1 MKAENTINRIRGA
14 LGDHAVAFETRAD
27 NRVYVEIRP
36 ETVVEAAR
44 LMFEEIGARLQIAT
58 GIDSGTGIEVMYHW
72 ALDEEDCVVT
82 VWVTVPYDDLQL
94 SSIADFCPAAEWIE
108 REIWEL
114 LGVDFIGHP
123 DLRHL
128 LLSDDWPEGNY
139 PLRKTV
145 FSEKIPDQVRDDGA
159 EHKKENVIPEFAEHE
174 KENVIP
180 EFAEQISGNSRKA
193 SEDVKY
199 ADKDKKGNNS

>member
-1 MKAENTINRIRGA
+1 MNVKDTIGRIRGA
-14 LGDHAVAFETRAD
+14 LGDHAVAFEIRAD

-36 ETVVEAAR
+36 ETVVEAAQ

-58 GIDSGTGIEVMYHW
+58 GIDSGAGIEVMYHW
-72 ALDEEDCVVT
+72 ALDDENCVVT

-94 SSIADFCPAAEWIE
+94 PSIADFCPAAEWIE

-123 DLRHL
+123 DMRHL

-139 PLRKTV
+139 PLRKEISPQT
-145 FSEKIPDQVRDDGA
+145 A
-159 EHKKENVIPEFAEHE
+159 EQQKGNVIPEFAQQQES
-174 KENVIP
+174 NVIP
-180 EFAEQISGNSRKA
+180 EFAEQISGTSRKKCDQA
-193 SEDVKY
+193 GS
-199 ADKDKKGNNS
+199 GNESSSGGSS